1 MSDPLTAKQGARQ
14 MLRNR
19 LRPAWMESAI
29 KALSIAWFPSKFLT
43 KVSYSQMIFKN
54 MVAHQAIEWKLS
66 VVPGHNPRFDLGLK
80 GPSERP
86 LHPFVGAQEDH
97 LWVIFWLGDSQ

>member
-1 MSDPLTAKQGARQ
+1 
-14 MLRNR
+14 
-19 LRPAWMESAI
+19 
-29 KALSIAWFPSKFLT
+29 
-43 KVSYSQMIFKN
+43 
-54 MVAHQAIEWKLS
+54 MVAHQAIQWKLS

-97 LWVIFWLGDSQ
+97 LWVIFWLADSQ